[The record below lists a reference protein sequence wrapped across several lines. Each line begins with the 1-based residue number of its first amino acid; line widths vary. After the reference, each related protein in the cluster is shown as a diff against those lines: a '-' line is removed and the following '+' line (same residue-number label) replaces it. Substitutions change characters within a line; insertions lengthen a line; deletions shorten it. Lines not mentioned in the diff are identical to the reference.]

1 MCTRQTLLEVSIF
14 FSLDRWYLSYVY
26 IYPWCHNFL
35 CFVYIYTPIN
45 IYINNLYMS
54 IFQLRN
60 LCACIRKHKPT
71 HQLRFSGYISP
82 MISILCTYINEKR
95 FITFF
100 WWLALHCFLICT
112 LNLFCLGRK
121 LSLASADVDR
131 IKEDYRNRG
140 FKEVVFQML
149 LSWKRKDTNVT
160 IEDLVKVLCDSKMEE
175 CAIAIKSS
183 SYAW

>member
-1 MCTRQTLLEVSIF
+1 MNVSNPQIGQVHIHQDMRYFNISSPNIGVMTRLRHRRELRGNDDQSLQDASKREHVMEM
-14 FSLDRWYLSYVY
+14 FSREELQRLVQEKD
-26 IYPWCHNFL
+26 
-35 CFVYIYTPIN
+35 IN
-45 IYINNLYMS
+45 IAAFNLS
-54 IFQLRN
+54 DESRIER
-60 LCACIRKHKPT
+60 
-71 HQLRFSGYISP
+71 
-82 MISILCTYINEKR
+82 
-95 FITFF
+95 
-100 WWLALHCFLICT
+100 
-112 LNLFCLGRK
+112 LGRK

-183 SYAW
+183 S